1 MQQFAIFKTM
11 LKPDFIYFMQLLLF
25 TVVTLLFPYVSVVK
39 CTVKNKTKI
48 NLTDIFLVALLYCSM
63 YVMLKE
69 GCVIT
74 CNDIYLEISSC

>member
-1 MQQFAIFKTM
+1 MSDET
-11 LKPDFIYFMQLLLF
+11 
-25 TVVTLLFPYVSVVK
+25 VVK
-39 CTVKNKTKI
+39 CTVKKQTKVNI
-48 NLTDIFLVALLYCSM
+48 TDIFLVALLYGSV